1 MFRKVLVTGA
11 GGFIGSNLVQALIK
25 RGDKVHILT
34 RPGSAR
40 WRLADTIK
48 HVKIYPVQTFNERSI
63 FNILKKAKLE
73 VVFHLSHYGGNPNQN
88 DEAMVRKVNI
98 DITSALFN
106 ACAKIDSIESIIHSG
121 SSSEYGSKNKPMR
134 EDMVLEPNTAYGCAK
149 AWSTLYGQ
157 YLAREKNIP
166 ITTLRLFSVF
176 GYWEH
181 LPRFMPSVILAGLR
195 GHPPQVSDPKI
206 VRDFIFID
214 DVIRALIMASEKKP
228 VGEIINIGYGKQ
240 MELGKAV
247 DIILKNLKSKM
258 GVKWGIGGRSFD
270 KTNAIWQADISK
282 AKKILGW
289 KPKFTQEE
297 GIIKTIKWFNDNQKL
312 YEKVKSQTTR

>member
-1 MFRKVLVTGA
+1 MTMFRKVLVTGA

-149 AWSTLYGQ
+149 AWATLYGQ

-176 GYWEH
+176 GPWESP
-181 LPRFMPSVILAGLR
+181 PRFMPSVILSCLR
-195 GHPPQVSDPKI
+195 CVAPKI
-206 VRDFIFID
+206 TNPLLVRDFIFID
-214 DVIRALIMASEKKP
+214 DVVRACILTADNP
-228 VGEIINIGYGKQ
+228 HPGEIINIGFGRQ
-240 MELGKAV
+240 MTFRRAV
-247 DIILKNLKSKM
+247 DTILKSTGARVKIEVG
-258 GVKWGIGGRSFD
+258 GVGRSFD
-270 KTNAIWQADISK
+270 KTVIVWQADISK
-282 AKKILGW
+282 AKKLLGW
-289 KPKFTQEE
+289 QPQFSQEE
-297 GIIKTIKWFNDNQKL
+297 GIIKTVEWFNENKNL
-312 YEKVKSQTTR
+312 Y